1 MLQDATDSKAVVIN
15 ENREII
21 SGWNNLP
28 KKLKFDEGDGWYINE
43 KLYDSIEKCDEI
55 ESNIK
60 DFGDLGKDYFANALA
75 MHGLLLVCFK
85 ENEFSDEEINLM
97 ETCAIGLS
105 VINRAIKYG
114 NFEEEKKK
122 LEVSERML
130 GDQGLS
136 YTEFQVVDKVFDSIK
151 GDEGF
156 VVASKIADDSG
167 FARSVTVNALK
178 KLESAGIVST
188 RSLGVK
194 GTRIKVLNEQFP
206 IELKR
211 RISESKNKKKM

>member
-1 MLQDATDSKAVVIN
+1 
-15 ENREII
+15 
-21 SGWNNLP
+21 
-28 KKLKFDEGDGWYINE
+28 
-43 KLYDSIEKCDEI
+43 
-55 ESNIK
+55 
-60 DFGDLGKDYFANALA
+60 
-75 MHGLLLVCFK
+75 
-85 ENEFSDEEINLM
+85 
-97 ETCAIGLS
+97 
-105 VINRAIKYG
+105 
-114 NFEEEKKK
+114 
-122 LEVSERML
+122 ML

-178 KLESAGIVST
+178 KLESSGIVST